1 MVTVDL
7 VPAVHLRKVW
17 NMKVDEK
24 KVEMYMARL
33 CLRKQDLAKL
43 AGISPGTVTKVLAGY
58 EVTARTAGKIAKGM
72 GLEVE
77 EILLEG

>member
-33 CLRKQDLAKL
+33 CLRKQDLCKI
-43 AGISPGTVTKVLAGY
+43 AGLSSATVTKVMHGY
-58 EVTARTAGKIAKGM
+58 EVTARTAGKIAKGL

-77 EILLEG
+77 EILEG